1 MHCHLATAGSL
12 MFSHRYFPP
21 QGVVLALI
29 AVAGFAGCSEPA
41 SQQAGPPTPLQ
52 LATTPAPLEETWS
65 VEWWIPRH
73 EEKLAAR
80 DPGIE
85 LVMIGDSITH
95 GWEDPGKAVWER
107 HFADV
112 DTLNL
117 GFSGDRTENVLWRLE
132 HGEVEGLSPD
142 LVVMMI
148 GTNNTGH
155 RMDPPEAIAAGIR
168 KILGELESRL
178 PGTPVL
184 LLAIFPRGETP
195 EDPMRVNNE
204 QTNRLLE
211 KLAAEAGVEFADF
224 NAAFLTETGVLEV
237 GIMPDLLHPNE
248 AGYEIWARQLDPWL
262 AEYLEGG

>member
-1 MHCHLATAGSL
+1 MIEHRLFPSHGGLLLLLAIASL
-12 MFSHRYFPP
+12 
-21 QGVVLALI
+21 
-29 AVAGFAGCSEPA
+29 AGCAVVPVPEPGA
-41 SQQAGPPTPLQ
+41 PTSLQ
-52 LATTPAPLEETWS
+52 LATTPAPLEESWS

-73 EEKLAAR
+73 EGKLAAR
-80 DPGIE
+80 DPGID

-107 HFADV
+107 HFAAV

-132 HGEVEGLSPD
+132 QGEVDGLDPG

-155 RMDPPEAIAAGIR
+155 RMDPPEVIAAGIR
-168 KILGELESRL
+168 KILGELETRL

-195 EDPMRVNNE
+195 DDPMRVNNE

-211 KLAAEAGVEFADF
+211 ELAAEAGVEYADF
-224 NAAFLTETGVLEV
+224 NAGFLTDSGVLEA

-248 AGYEIWARQLDPWL
+248 AGYEIWAAQLEPWL
-262 AEYLEGG
+262 ARYVADR